1 MSYDLIIRN
10 GLVYDGTGDAARI
23 ADIGVRD
30 GKIAKIEPVI
40 SEDAREEFDA
50 SGKSVTPGFVDVHTH
65 YDGQATWDQHLTPS
79 SNPGHD
85 HCCAAIAVSAL
96 RRVVRRIAKLWCN

>member
-10 GLVYDGTGDAARI
+10 GLVYDGTGAPARI

-50 SGKSVTPGFVDVHTH
+50 SHQCVFRSINACISF
-65 YDGQATWDQHLTPS
+65 L
-79 SNPGHD
+79 
-85 HCCAAIAVSAL
+85 
-96 RRVVRRIAKLWCN
+96 

>member
-10 GLVYDGTGDAARI
+10 GLVYDGTGAPARI

-40 SEDAREEFDA
+40 SETRARN
-50 SGKSVTPGFVDVHTH
+50 
-65 YDGQATWDQHLTPS
+65 LTPPA
-79 SNPGHD
+79 N
-85 HCCAAIAVSAL
+85 L
-96 RRVVRRIAKLWCN
+96 